1 MHGRILPQDMAV
13 CLWYKIRRLDCNHIQ
28 GEFFMR
34 NVGCIGLGTMGTP
47 MAWNIHRAGYRLG
60 VYNRSAEKCSVFA
73 SEGIGVFESPAD
85 LAEWADIVIIMVF
98 GPEALMELLG
108 GPGGAARS
116 MVAGKTVINM
126 STVSREATLAAEEL
140 VSGCGASFLD
150 APVAG
155 SKKPA
160 QEGSLTILAGGSP
173 DVLERVR
180 PVLACLGKVI
190 IHCGQVGAGTDMKL
204 FINVLLGSLMQSFAE
219 ALSLGTS
226 FGLRLEDMLTTVQS
240 SAVTCPMFSA
250 KGTAIS
256 SGNFEKNFPVE
267 LIFKDL
273 NLALQAAG
281 REHVPLPVTAA
292 AREAFC
298 AAMARGLGEQDMCAV
313 IKVLEETTGLRVGQK

>member
-1 MHGRILPQDMAV
+1 MQ
-13 CLWYKIRRLDCNHIQ
+13 K
-28 GEFFMR
+28 
-34 NVGCIGLGTMGTP
+34 VGCIGLGTMGIP
-47 MAWNIHRAGYRLG
+47 MAWNIHRAGYQLG
-60 VYNRSAEKCSVFA
+60 VYNRSPEKCRVFA
-73 SEGIGVFESPAD
+73 CEGIGVFESPAD
-85 LAEWADIVIIMVF
+85 LAQWADIVIIMVF
-98 GPEALMELLG
+98 GPEALMDVIG

-126 STVSREATLAAEEL
+126 STVSREATLAAQEL
-140 VSGCGASFLD
+140 VSGCGAFFLD

-160 QEGSLTILAGGSP
+160 EDGTLTILAGGSAE
-173 DVLERVR
+173 VLERVR

-204 FINVLLGSLMQSFAE
+204 FINVLLGTLMQSFAE
-219 ALSLGTS
+219 ALTLGTS

-240 SAVTCPMFSA
+240 SAVTCPMFSV
-250 KGTAIS
+250 KGTAIG

-281 REHVPLPVTAA
+281 REHVPMALTAA
-292 AREAFC
+292 AREAFS
-298 AAMARGLGEQDMCAV
+298 AAMARGLGEQDLCAV
-313 IKVLEETTGLRVGQK
+313 VRVLEELTGLRVRNTV

>member
-1 MHGRILPQDMAV
+1 MPLSGCVLRSCLPHTFSEAAGCMHGRILPQDLAG
-13 CLWYKIRRLDCNHIQ
+13 CLWYKISLFDGNHMQ
-28 GEFFMR
+28 QEFFMH
-34 NVGCIGLGTMGTP
+34 NVGFIGLGTMGTP
-47 MAWNIHRAGYRLG
+47 MAWNIHRAGFRLG
-60 VYNRSAEKCSVFA
+60 VSNRSAEKCSVFA
-73 SEGIGVFESPAD
+73 GEGIGVFESPAD
-85 LAEWADIVIIMVF
+85 LAQWADIVIIMVF
-98 GPEALMELLG
+98 GPEALMEVLG

-116 MVAGKTVINM
+116 MAAGKTVINM
-126 STVSREATLAAEEL
+126 STVSREVTLAAQEL
-140 VSGCGASFLD
+140 VSSCGASFLD

-160 QEGSLTILAGGSP
+160 QDGSLTILAGGSP

-204 FINVLLGSLMQSFAE
+204 FINVLLGTLMQSFAE
-219 ALSLGTS
+219 ALTLGTS
-226 FGLRLEDMLTTVQS
+226 FGLRLADMLAAVKN
-240 SAVTCPMFSA
+240 SAVACPMFSV

-281 REHVPLPVTAA
+281 REH
-292 AREAFC
+292 
-298 AAMARGLGEQDMCAV
+298 
-313 IKVLEETTGLRVGQK
+313 